1 MLKKIEPTLEPFR
14 ILIVD
19 DDIYELE
26 AICSALAPE
35 PYQLMTAASA
45 QTALE
50 LVATHRPELVLCD
63 VYLPDASGLD
73 VCRRIK
79 QEYPQ
84 TLIIFIS
91 GSTAET
97 DKVLAL
103 EMGGEDYITK
113 PLRLRELR
121 SRIRVVLRHLLKPP
135 LPETQTPP
143 VGLCFGSLR
152 IDVEGC
158 QAYISEQL
166 LPLTRKEFEL
176 LLMFAQQPGKVF
188 NRQHILNQIWAHDMN
203 IGDRI
208 VDNHIS
214 NLRQKIESC
223 GEAPYFIETVR
234 GFGYR
239 FRYPLA

>member
-1 MLKKIEPTLEPFR
+1 MQPFR

-26 AICSALAPE
+26 AISNALEPE
-35 PYQLMTAASA
+35 PYQLLKASTG
-45 QTALE
+45 QMALE
-50 LVATHRPELVLCD
+50 LMATHRPELVLCD
-63 VYLPDASGLD
+63 IYLTDSSGLD
-73 VCRRIK
+73 ICRQIK
-79 QEYPQ
+79 QNYPT

-113 PLRLRELR
+113 PLRFRELR
-121 SRIRVVLRHLLKPP
+121 SRIRVVLRHLLKP
-135 LPETQTPP
+135 EVISAP
-143 VGLCFGSLR
+143 VALNFGALR
-152 IDVEGC
+152 IDIEGC
-158 QAYISEQL
+158 QAYIAERL

-176 LLMFAQQPGKVF
+176 LLMLAQQPGKVF
-188 NRQHILNQIWAHDMN
+188 NRQYILNQIWAHDMN
-203 IGDRI
+203 VGDRI

-214 NLRQKIESC
+214 NLRHKIESC
-223 GEAPYFIETVR
+223 GEATYFIETVR

-239 FRYPLA
+239 FRQPLA